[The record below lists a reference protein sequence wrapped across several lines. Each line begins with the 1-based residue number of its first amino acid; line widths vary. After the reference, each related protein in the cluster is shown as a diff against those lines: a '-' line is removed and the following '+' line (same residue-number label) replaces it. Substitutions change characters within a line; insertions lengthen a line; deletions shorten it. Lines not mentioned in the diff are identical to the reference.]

1 MGGIVL
7 VGHRWSSW
15 PWALRGTG
23 QLGLPAG
30 ERVLYMIIEHARLED
45 APAVLALQ
53 KTAYRSEAE
62 IYGDYTIPPLT
73 QTLDEIEV
81 DFESQLVLKA
91 SVEGRVVGSVRGY
104 AEGGTC
110 FIGRLV
116 VYPEFQNRGI
126 GSQLME
132 EIEAHFGHSERF
144 ELFTGDRSERNLRFY
159 RKRGYEAFRRESI
172 TENLTLVYL
181 EKRCGASPGDGTP

>member
-1 MGGIVL
+1 
-7 VGHRWSSW
+7 
-15 PWALRGTG
+15 
-23 QLGLPAG
+23 
-30 ERVLYMIIEHARLED
+30 MIIERARLED

-62 IYGDYTIPPLT
+62 IYGDHTIPPLA
-73 QTLDEIEV
+73 QTLDEIAV
-81 DFESQLVLKA
+81 DFMKQFVLKA
-91 SVEGRVVGSVRGY
+91 SVEGRIVGSVRAY

-116 VYPEFQNRGI
+116 VYPEFQNQGI

-132 EIEAHFGHSERF
+132 EVETRFGHAERF
-144 ELFTGDRSERNLRFY
+144 ELFTGHKSERNLRFY
-159 RKRGYEAFRRESI
+159 EKRGYEPFRRESI

-181 EKRCGASPGDGTP
+181 EKRCGASPGAGTP

>member
-1 MGGIVL
+1 
-7 VGHRWSSW
+7 
-15 PWALRGTG
+15 
-23 QLGLPAG
+23 
-30 ERVLYMIIEHARLED
+30 MIIEQANLED

-62 IYGDYTIPPLT
+62 IYGDYAIPPLT

-81 DFESQLVLKA
+81 DFENQLVLKA
-91 SVEGRVVGSVRGY
+91 SIEGRVVGSVRGY

-110 FIGRLV
+110 YIGRLV

-132 EIEAHFGHSERF
+132 EIETRFGHAERF
-144 ELFTGDRSERNLRFY
+144 ELFTGDKSERNLRFY
-159 RKRGYEAFRRESI
+159 RKRGYEVFRSESV
-172 TENLTLVYL
+172 TGNLTLVYL
-181 EKRCGASPGDGTP
+181 EKRCGTSPKAGMP